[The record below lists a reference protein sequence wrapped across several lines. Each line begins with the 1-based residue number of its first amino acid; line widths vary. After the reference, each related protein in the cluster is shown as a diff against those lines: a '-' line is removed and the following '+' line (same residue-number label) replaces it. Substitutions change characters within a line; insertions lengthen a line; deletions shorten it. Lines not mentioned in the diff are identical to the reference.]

1 MTKDKYCF
9 MGNAELNLYPDN
21 QTLIK
26 ILYEIRNTIKIQAR
40 NINAKMQE
48 DCQSL
53 ELTGEYVN
61 YKTIEGFNKADDKLN
76 NLIQQQLIMT
86 YIIQKAIDE
95 KMGFE
100 EKEGGLYS
108 YDKRPMPRPKEREK
122 RKDKRYG
129 YSNWKKRRRNPKAS
143 VADKEV
149 PRKGLQTPGN
159 ASNKEK
165 MRSREETSQN
175 KGRRVSKTERT
186 KAT

>member
-100 EKEGGLYS
+100 EKEG
-108 YDKRPMPRPKEREK
+108 DHK
-122 RKDKRYG
+122 
-129 YSNWKKRRRNPKAS
+129 
-143 VADKEV
+143 
-149 PRKGLQTPGN
+149 
-159 ASNKEK
+159 
-165 MRSREETSQN
+165 
-175 KGRRVSKTERT
+175 
-186 KAT
+186 